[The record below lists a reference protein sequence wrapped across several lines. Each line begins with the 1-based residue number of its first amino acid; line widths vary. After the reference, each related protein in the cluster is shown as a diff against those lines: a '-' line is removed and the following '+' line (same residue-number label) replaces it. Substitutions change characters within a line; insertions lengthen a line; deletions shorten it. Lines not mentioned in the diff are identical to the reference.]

1 MKKTLY
7 TWFILNLLL
16 IAQVAAD
23 NVTISANAPD
33 AVAVG
38 DQFRLS
44 FTINTQNVRD
54 FRVGDIKGFEVLMG
68 PSRSQQSS
76 VQMIN
81 GKTTSTSSITFT
93 YILMANNEG
102 TFTIPAATAMAD
114 GKEVASTPIKVKVLP
129 KDEANGV
136 GGGSTGGINDATGNR
151 GNNGN
156 INANDL
162 FITSTTSKTTV

>member
-33 AVAVG
+33 AVALG

-68 PSRSQQSS
+68 PSR
-76 VQMIN
+76 
-81 GKTTSTSSITFT
+81 
-93 YILMANNEG
+93 
-102 TFTIPAATAMAD
+102 
-114 GKEVASTPIKVKVLP
+114 
-129 KDEANGV
+129 
-136 GGGSTGGINDATGNR
+136 
-151 GNNGN
+151 
-156 INANDL
+156 
-162 FITSTTSKTTV
+162 